1 MFTHVKS
8 TIRHITPEN
17 LAERAL
23 IKVVYV
29 VLESQYQSALS
40 QAVRQINKSNPNL
53 AIEISGYLIE
63 ELRDP
68 ENYEEFKRDIQCADI
83 FIASLIF
90 IEDLAQKVVAA
101 VEPYRSQLDVAVVFP
116 SMPEVMRLNKMG
128 SFSMAQLGQSKSAI
142 AQFMRKRKEK
152 SGASFQDGM
161 LKLLQTLPKVL
172 KYLPIDKAQDAR
184 NFMLSFQYWLGGS
197 PENLENFLLML
208 ADKYVIKSSVGAH
221 SYAPLQYQEPVV
233 YPDMGIWHPL
243 STTMFED
250 VKEYLN
256 WHNSRQD
263 ISSDLKDPLAPCVGL
278 VLQRTHLVTGDD
290 AHYVAMVQE
299 LEAMGARVIPVF
311 AGGLDFSKPVD
322 AYFWEGKRQ
331 EARGKRQED
340 VSFSPTPLLPHSPSP
355 LVDVV
360 ISLTG
365 FALVGGPA
373 RQDHPKAI
381 EALKRLN
388 RPYMVALPL
397 VFQTTE
403 EWQDS
408 DLGLHPIQ
416 VALQIAIPELDGA
429 IEPIIL
435 SGRDGATGK
444 AIALQDRIEAVAQRA
459 MKWANLRRK
468 PKLEKKVAI
477 TVFSFPPDKGNVG
490 TAAYLDVFGSIYEV
504 MQALRNNG
512 YDVQDLPESPKEL
525 MEQVIHDAQAQ
536 YSSPELNVA
545 YKMSVPEYEA
555 LTPYSQKLE
564 ENWGLPPGHL
574 NSDGQNLLVYGKQ
587 FGNVFIGVQPTFG
600 YEGDPMRL
608 LFSRSASPHHGFA
621 AYYTYLEQI
630 WQADAVLHFGTHGS
644 LEFMPGKQM
653 GMSGDCYPDNLIGM
667 IPNLYYYAA
676 NNPSEAT
683 IAKRRSY
690 AETISYLTP
699 PAENAGLY
707 KGLKELSELIGSYQT
722 LKDSGRGI
730 PIVNTIMD
738 KCRMVNLDQDINLPE
753 QDAKD
758 MTAEERDNIVG
769 LVYRKL
775 MEIESRLLPCGLH
788 VIGKPP
794 SAEEAIATLVNIA
807 GLDRPEEEI
816 QSLPRIIANS
826 VGRDIDE
833 IYHNSD
839 RGVLEDVQLLQDITL
854 ATRAAVSALVQA
866 QTDAEGRVS
875 LVSKLNFFNMGK
887 KEPWVEALHQA
898 GYAKVDPNA
907 LKPLFEYLEFC
918 LQQVCADNELG
929 ALLRGLEGEYI
940 LPGPG
945 GDPIRNPDVLPTG
958 KNIHALDPQAIP
970 TMAAVRSAKIVVD
983 RLLDRN
989 KAENGG
995 EFPETIACVLWGTDN
1010 IKTYGESLAQIMWM
1024 VGVRP
1029 VPDALGRVNKLE
1041 LIPLEE
1047 LGRPRIDVVINCSG
1061 VFRDLFI
1068 NQMNLLDQAV
1078 KMAAEADEPVE
1089 MNFVRKH
1096 ALKQAEDMGINLR
1109 QAATRVFSNASG
1121 SYSSNIN
1128 LAVENSTWDSEA
1140 ELQEMYLKRKSFAF
1154 SADNPG
1160 TMEQSRQIFETTLK
1174 TAEVTFQNLDSSE
1187 ISLTDVSHYYDSD
1200 PTKVVASLRN
1210 DGKMPAS
1217 YMADTTTANA
1227 QVRTLSE
1234 TVRLDSRTKLLNPK
1248 WYEGMLSHGYEGVR
1262 ELSKRLV
1269 NTMGW
1274 SATAGAVDNWIYED
1288 ANDTFIKDE
1297 AMRQRLLNLNPHSF
1311 RKMVSTLLEANGRGY
1326 WDTNENNLDLLRELY
1341 QEVEDRI
1348 EGIE

>member
-8 TIRHITPEN
+8 TIRHISPDD
-17 LAERAL
+17 LRGRHL

-40 QAVRQINKSNPNL
+40 QAVRTINENHPNL

-63 ELRDP
+63 ELRSPD
-68 ENYEEFKRDIQCADI
+68 NYQEFERDIAEANI

-101 VEPYRSQLDVAVVFP
+101 VEPYRDRLDVAVVFP

-128 SFSMAQLGQSKSAI
+128 SFSLAQLGQSKSVI
-142 AQFMRKRKEK
+142 AQFMKKRKEK
-152 SGASFQDGM
+152 SGAGFQDGM
-161 LKLLQTLPKVL
+161 LKLLRTLPQVL
-172 KYLPIDKAQDAR
+172 KFLPMEKAQDAR

-197 PENLENFLLML
+197 AENLENFLLML
-208 ADKYVIKSSVGAH
+208 ADKYVLKGEEKQNFSSVA
-221 SYAPLQYQEPVV
+221 YQAPVV

-243 STTMFED
+243 ATTMFED
-250 VKEYLN
+250 VREYLN
-256 WHNSRQD
+256 WHSSRKD
-263 ISSDLKDPLAPCVGL
+263 ISQDLKDPLAPCVGL
-278 VLQRTHLVTGDD
+278 VLQRSHLVTGDD

-299 LEAMGARVIPVF
+299 LESMGAKVIAVF

-322 AYFWEGKRQ
+322 AYFYE
-331 EARGKRQED
+331 
-340 VSFSPTPLLPHSPSP
+340 PTTNTS
-355 LVDVV
+355 LVDAV

-381 EALKRLN
+381 ESLKRLN

-429 IEPIIL
+429 IEPIIM
-435 SGRDGATGK
+435 SGKDGATGK

-459 MKWANLRRK
+459 MKWASLRRK
-468 PKLEKKVAI
+468 PKLNKKVAI

-490 TAAYLDVFGSIYEV
+490 TAAYLDVFGSIFEA
-504 MQALRNNG
+504 MKALRDNG
-512 YDVQDLPESPKEL
+512 YDVQELPESSQEL
-525 MEQVIHDAQAQ
+525 MEAVIHDAQAQ

-545 YKMSVPEYEA
+545 YRMSVPEYEE
-555 LTPYSQKLE
+555 LTPYSKRLE
-564 ENWGLPPGHL
+564 ENWGAPPGHL
-574 NSDGQNLLVYGKQ
+574 NSDGQNLLIYGKH

-621 AYYTYLEQI
+621 AYYTYLEKV
-630 WQADAVLHFGTHGS
+630 WGADAVLHFGTHGS

-653 GMSGDCYPDNLIGM
+653 GMSGECYPDNLIGT

-690 AETISYLTP
+690 AEIISYLTP

-707 KGLKELSELIGSYQT
+707 KGLKELSELIASYQT

-738 KCRMVNLDQDINLPE
+738 KCRMVNLDKDINLPE
-753 QDAKD
+753 TDAKD
-758 MTAEERDNIVG
+758 MSPEERDNIVG
-769 LVYRKL
+769 SVYRKL

-794 SAEEAIATLVNIA
+794 TAEEAIATLVNIA
-807 GLDRPEEEI
+807 SLDRQEEEI
-816 QSLPRIIANS
+816 IGLPRIIAAS
-826 VGRDIDE
+826 IGRELDE
-833 IYHNSD
+833 IYQNSD
-839 RGVLEDVQLLQDITL
+839 KGILSDVQLLQDITM
-854 ATRAAVSALVQA
+854 ATRAAVSALVKE

-875 LVSKLNFFNMGK
+875 LVSKLNFFNMGR
-887 KEPWVEALHQA
+887 KEPWVESLHQS
-898 GYAKVDPNA
+898 GYSKVDVNQ

-918 LQQVCADNELG
+918 LEQVCADKELAG
-929 ALLRGLEGEYI
+929 LLQGLEGEYI

-970 TMAAVRSAKIVVD
+970 TQAAVQSAKIVVD
-983 RLLDRN
+983 RLLARN
-989 KAENGG
+989 MSENDGKY
-995 EFPETIACVLWGTDN
+995 PETIACVLWGTDN

-1041 LIPLEE
+1041 LIPLSE

-1096 ALKQAEDMGINLR
+1096 AMQQAEELGINLR

-1128 LAVENSTWDSEA
+1128 LAVENSTWESES
-1140 ELQEMYLKRKSFAF
+1140 ELQEMYLTRKSFAF

-1160 TMEQSRQIFETTLK
+1160 MMEHSRQIFETTLK
-1174 TAEVTFQNLDSSE
+1174 TADVTFQNLDSSE

-1200 PTKVVASLRN
+1200 PTKLVASLRG

-1234 TVRLDSRTKLLNPK
+1234 TVRLDSRTKLLNPR

-1269 NTMGW
+1269 NTVGW
-1274 SATAGAVDNWIYED
+1274 SATSGAVDNWIYED
-1288 ANDTFIKDE
+1288 ANETFMKDE
-1297 AMRQRLLNLNPHSF
+1297 EMQKRLLNLNPHSF
-1311 RKMVSTLLEANGRGY
+1311 RKMVTTLLEANGRGY
-1326 WDTNENNLDLLRELY
+1326 WETSEENLDKLRELY